1 MFNESNTVEAYLHD
15 LLSGLAK
22 SPSPQPFSQGE
33 RGFTGVQQPRAHYS
47 PLPPGERPGVRG
59 LGWHRVAG
67 ADIPRQPQDAFVEPW
82 VREALIRL
90 NPEIA
95 ARPDL
100 ADEVLYRLRAI
111 VLSVRS
117 DGLIR
122 ANEEMTA
129 WLRGER
135 SMPFGEN
142 NAHVPVRLIDFD
154 PSASSGLDQNQYV
167 VTQQFTFRAGPPSPP
182 APLPGGE
189 GSKYAERRADLVLLV
204 NGFPLVL
211 IEAKTPTRA
220 AVSWVDGALQ
230 VHDDYEKSVPE
241 LFVCNVFSVATEGKE
256 YHYGSLGLPVK
267 DWGPWR
273 PDSPLPPGEGL
284 GVRERSP
291 PGEGSGVR
299 ERHDPLPDDLKAFA
313 RQLRQ
318 GQTDAEQLIWRLLR
332 DRRLRGMK
340 FRRQHPVAPFVLDFY
355 CHEARLA
362 VELDGGQHVERT
374 ARDDERTAFLS
385 RQGIRVLRFW
395 NNDVLQNTEAVLEA
409 VWRALEKLPSSPA
422 LLPGGEGRKAL
433 TPNPSPGGL
442 RSLTPNPSPGGRG
455 ELSGL
460 QRAAESMLRPHV
472 VLDILASFTLFAT
485 DKKRRRIK
493 IICRYQQYEAAN
505 KIVERVLA
513 GAPRKGL
520 IWHFQGSGK
529 SLLMVFAAQKLRLH
543 PRLKN
548 PTVLIVVDRIDL
560 DTQITGTFTGA
571 DIPNL
576 EKADSREKLRQL
588 LAQDVRKIIITTIF
602 KFADVDTEADGVLN
616 PRGNIIAL
624 VDEAHRTQEG
634 DLGRKMRDALPN
646 AFLFGLTGTPI
657 NRFDRNTFYAFG
669 ADEDEKGYLSRY
681 GFEES
686 IRDGATLKLH
696 FEPRLLE
703 LHIDKAAIDAAF
715 KEMTGGLSDLDRDT
729 LGKTAARMSV
739 LVKTPERIRRVCE
752 DIVQHFR
759 NKVEPNGFKGQIV
772 TFDRESCLLYKAE
785 LDKLLPPEAS
795 AVVMT
800 VNSNELAYKP
810 FARGRDEEERLLDRF
825 RDPGDPL
832 QLLIVTAKLLT
843 GFDAPIL
850 QAMYLDKPLR
860 DHTLLQAICRVNR
873 TYSEQKTH
881 GLIVDY
887 LGIFDDV
894 ARALEF
900 DEKGITAVVS
910 NIQELKDRLPEAM
923 QKCLA
928 FFAGVDRGVEGYEGL
943 IAAQQCLPNNEVR
956 DHFAAAY
963 SLLGKLWEAISP
975 DPVLG
980 QYERDYKWLSQ
991 VYQSVRPSS
1000 GHGKLIWHA
1009 LGAKTIELIHQN
1021 VHVDA
1026 VRDDLDTLVLDA
1038 DLLEAVLSNPNKT
1051 KEIEIKVAR
1060 RLRRHLG
1067 NPKFKALSERLDA
1080 LRDRFESGVLNSVE
1094 FLKALLQLARE
1105 VLQAEKET
1113 PPEEDEDRGKAALT
1127 DLFNEV
1133 KTAETP
1139 ILVER
1144 VVADID
1150 EIVRQVRFD
1159 GWQATSAGE
1168 RLVKQA
1174 LRKTLFKYRLHADE
1188 ELFEKA
1194 YSYIR
1199 QYY

>member
-1 MFNESNTVEAYLHD
+1 MFTESNTVEAYLYD
-15 LLSGLAK
+15 LLSGPAK
-22 SPSPQPFSQGE
+22 LV
-33 RGFTGVQQPRAHYS
+33 TANV
-47 PLPPGERPGVRG
+47 VREPEATYG
-59 LGWHRVAG
+59 RSHKGIGWRRVAS
-67 ADIPRQPQDAFVEPW
+67 AEIPRQHQDVLVESW

-95 ARPDL
+95 AQPDR
-100 ADEVLYRLRAI
+100 ADEVLYKLRAI
-111 VLSVRS
+111 VLAVRS

-122 ANEEMTA
+122 ANEEFTA

-135 SMPFGEN
+135 SMPFGQN
-142 NAHVPVRLIDFD
+142 NEHVPVRLIDFD
-154 PSASSGLDQNQYV
+154 NLDQNQYV
-167 VTQQFTFRAGPPSPP
+167 VTQQFTFRAGS
-182 APLPGGE
+182 
-189 GSKYAERRADLVLLV
+189 AERRADLVLLV
-204 NGFPLVL
+204 NGLPLVL
-211 IEAKTPTRA
+211 IEAKTPTRS
-220 AVSWVDGALQ
+220 AVSWVDGAVQ
-230 VHDDYEKSVPE
+230 VHDDYEKHVPE

-256 YHYGSLGLPVK
+256 YRYGSLGLPIK
-267 DWGPWR
+267 DWGPWNLE
-273 PDSPLPPGEGL
+273 DDGDALKHPLKGL
-284 GVRERSP
+284 
-291 PGEGSGVR
+291 
-299 ERHDPLPDDLKAFA
+299 
-313 RQLRQ
+313 
-318 GQTDAEQLIWRLLR
+318 
-332 DRRLRGMK
+332 
-340 FRRQHPVAPFVLDFY
+340 
-355 CHEARLA
+355 
-362 VELDGGQHVERT
+362 
-374 ARDDERTAFLS
+374 
-385 RQGIRVLRFW
+385 
-395 NNDVLQNTEAVLEA
+395 
-409 VWRALEKLPSSPA
+409 KL
-422 LLPGGEGRKAL
+422 
-433 TPNPSPGGL
+433 
-442 RSLTPNPSPGGRG
+442 
-455 ELSGL
+455 
-460 QRAAESMLRPHV
+460 AAESMLRPHV
-472 VLDILASFTLFAT
+472 VLDILANFTLFAT
-485 DKKRRRIK
+485 NKKKQRIK

-513 GAPRKGL
+513 GYPKKGL

-548 PTVLIVVDRIDL
+548 PTVLIVVDRVDL

-576 EKADSREKLRQL
+576 EKADSRDKLRQL

-602 KFADVDTEADGVLN
+602 KFGEADGVLN
-616 PRGNIIAL
+616 DRGNIIAL

-669 ADEDEKGYLSRY
+669 AEEDDKGYLSRY

-715 KEMTGGLSDLDRDT
+715 KEMTGGLSDLDRDN
-729 LGKTAARMSV
+729 LGKTAAKMAV

-752 DIVQHFR
+752 DIVQHFQS
-759 NKVEPNGFKGQIV
+759 KVEPNGFKGQIV
-772 TFDRESCLLYKAE
+772 TFDRESCLLYKQE

-795 AVVMT
+795 DIVMT
-800 VNSNELAYKP
+800 VNASEPQYKAYS
-810 FARGRDEEERLLDRF
+810 RTRDEEERLLDRF
-825 RDPGDPL
+825 RDPNDPL
-832 QLLIVTAKLLT
+832 KLIIVTSKLLT

-894 ARALEF
+894 AKALEF
-900 DEKGITAVVS
+900 DDKSVTAVVS
-910 NIQELKDRLPEAM
+910 NIQELRGGLPDAM

-928 FFAGVDRGVEGYEGL
+928 FFAGVDRTIEGYDGL

-956 DHFAAAY
+956 DNFAVEY
-963 SLLGKLWEAISP
+963 SLLNKLWEAISP
-975 DPVLG
+975 DPILG
-980 QYERDYKWLSQ
+980 GYEKDYKWLSQ
-991 VYQSVRPSS
+991 VYQSVQPSS
-1000 GHGKLIWHA
+1000 GHGKLIWHS

-1038 DLLEAVLSNPNKT
+1038 DLLEAVLSNPDPKKA

-1060 RLRRHLG
+1060 RLRKHLG
-1067 NPKFKALSERLDA
+1067 NPVFKALSERLDA
-1080 LRDRFESGVLNSVE
+1080 LRDRFESGLLNSVE
-1094 FLKALLQLARE
+1094 FLKQLLQLAKE
-1105 VLQAEKET
+1105 VLQAEKES

-1127 DLFNEV
+1127 DLFNDV

-1139 ILVER
+1139 IIVER

-1150 EIVRQVRFD
+1150 EIVRLVRFP
-1159 GWQATSAGE
+1159 GWQHTMAGE
-1168 RLVKQA
+1168 REVKKA
-1174 LRKTLFKYRLHADE
+1174 LRKTLFKYKLHSDE

>member
-1 MFNESNTVEAYLHD
+1 MAFNESNTVEAYLYD
-15 LLSGLAK
+15 LLSGPAK
-22 SPSPQPFSQGE
+22 SVPANVAQEPQATYGRS
-33 RGFTGVQQPRAHYS
+33 HN
-47 PLPPGERPGVRG
+47 G
-59 LGWHRVAG
+59 LGWRRIAST
-67 ADIPRQPQDAFVEPW
+67 DIPRQPQEVLVESW

-90 NPEIA
+90 NPEITA
-95 ARPDL
+95 QPDR
-100 ADEVLYRLRAI
+100 ADEVLYKLRAI
-111 VLSVRS
+111 VLAVRS

-122 ANEEMTA
+122 ANEEMMA
-129 WLRGER
+129 WIKGER
-135 SMPFGEN
+135 SMPFGQN
-142 NAHVPVRLIDFD
+142 NEHVPVRLIDFD
-154 PSASSGLDQNQYV
+154 NLEQNQYV
-167 VTQQFTFRAGPPSPP
+167 VTQQFTFRAGS
-182 APLPGGE
+182 
-189 GSKYAERRADLVLLV
+189 AERRADLMLVV
-204 NGFPLVL
+204 NGLPLVL
-211 IEAKTPTRA
+211 IEAKTPTRS

-230 VHDDYEKSVPE
+230 VHDDYEKYVPE

-267 DWGPWR
+267 DWGPWNLED
-273 PDSPLPPGEGL
+273 DSDAHKHPLKGL
-284 GVRERSP
+284 
-291 PGEGSGVR
+291 
-299 ERHDPLPDDLKAFA
+299 
-313 RQLRQ
+313 
-318 GQTDAEQLIWRLLR
+318 
-332 DRRLRGMK
+332 
-340 FRRQHPVAPFVLDFY
+340 
-355 CHEARLA
+355 
-362 VELDGGQHVERT
+362 
-374 ARDDERTAFLS
+374 
-385 RQGIRVLRFW
+385 
-395 NNDVLQNTEAVLEA
+395 
-409 VWRALEKLPSSPA
+409 KL
-422 LLPGGEGRKAL
+422 
-433 TPNPSPGGL
+433 
-442 RSLTPNPSPGGRG
+442 
-455 ELSGL
+455 
-460 QRAAESMLRPHV
+460 AAESMLRPHV
-472 VLDILASFTLFAT
+472 VLDVLSNFTLFAT
-485 DKKRRRIK
+485 DKKKQRIK

-513 GAPRKGL
+513 GYPKKGL

-529 SLLMVFAAQKLRLH
+529 SLLMVFAAQKLRMH

-576 EKADSREKLRQL
+576 EKADTREKLQQL
-588 LAQDVRKIIITTIF
+588 LSQDVRKIIITTIF
-602 KFADVDTEADGVLN
+602 KFGEADGVLN
-616 PRGNIIAL
+616 DRQNIIAL

-669 ADEDEKGYLSRY
+669 AEEDDKGYMSRY

-715 KEMTGGLSDLDRDT
+715 KEMTGGLSDLDRDN
-729 LGKTAARMSV
+729 LGKTAAKMAV

-752 DIVQHFR
+752 DIVQHFQS
-759 NKVEPNGFKGQIV
+759 KVEPNGFKGQIV
-772 TFDRESCLLYKAE
+772 TFDRESCLLYKQE

-795 AVVMT
+795 DIVMT
-800 VNSNELAYKP
+800 VNANEPQYKP
-810 FARGRDEEERLLDRF
+810 YARSRDEEERLLDRF
-825 RDPGDPL
+825 RDPNDPL
-832 QLLIVTAKLLT
+832 KLIIVTSKLLT

-894 ARALEF
+894 AKALEF

-910 NIQELKDRLPEAM
+910 NIQELLDRLPETM
-923 QKCLA
+923 QKCLV
-928 FFAGVDRGVEGYEGL
+928 FFAGVDRTVEGYEGL

-956 DHFAAAY
+956 DNFAAAY
-963 SLLGKLWEAISP
+963 SLLNKLWEAISP

-980 QYERDYKWLSQ
+980 QYETDYKWLTQ
-991 VYQSVRPSS
+991 VYQSVQPSS

-1021 VHVDA
+1021 VHVDT
-1026 VRDDLDTLVLDA
+1026 VRDDLDTLILDA
-1038 DLLEAVLSNPNKT
+1038 DLLEAVLSNPDPKKA

-1060 RLRRHLG
+1060 RLAKHLG
-1067 NPKFKALSERLDA
+1067 NPKFKTLSERLDA
-1080 LRDRFESGVLNSVE
+1080 LRDRFESGALNSVE
-1094 FLKALLQLARE
+1094 FLKQLLQLAKE
-1105 VLQAEKET
+1105 VLQAEKEV

-1127 DLFNEV
+1127 ELFNEV

-1139 ILVER
+1139 IMVER

-1150 EIVRQVRFD
+1150 EIVRLVRFP
-1159 GWQATSAGE
+1159 GWQDTLAGE
-1168 RLVKQA
+1168 REIKKA
-1174 LRKTLFKYRLHADE
+1174 LRKSLFKYKLHSEE

>member
-15 LLSGLAK
+15 LLSGPANRVPVHVL
-22 SPSPQPFSQGE
+22 
-33 RGFTGVQQPRAHYS
+33 QQPEVPYGRTHN
-47 PLPPGERPGVRG
+47 G
-59 LGWHRVAG
+59 LGWHSVTA
-67 ADIPRQPQDAFVEPW
+67 ADIPRQAQEVLVENW

-95 ARPDL
+95 AQPDR
-100 ADEVLYRLRAI
+100 ADEVLYTLRASI
-111 VLSVRS
+111 LSVRS

-135 SMPFGEN
+135 SMPFGQN
-142 NAHVPVRLIDFD
+142 NEHVQVRLIDFD
-154 PSASSGLDQNQYV
+154 TVDQNQYV
-167 VTQQFTFRAGPPSPP
+167 VTRQFTYRAGS
-182 APLPGGE
+182 
-189 GSKYAERRADLVLLV
+189 AERRADLVLLV
-204 NGFPLVL
+204 NGLPLVL

-220 AVSWVDGALQ
+220 AVTWVDGAVQ
-230 VHDDYEKSVPE
+230 VHDDYEKFVPE

-267 DWGPWR
+267 DWGPWHLDDR
-273 PDSPLPPGEGL
+273 SANTHPL
-284 GVRERSP
+284 
-291 PGEGSGVR
+291 
-299 ERHDPLPDDLKAFA
+299 K
-313 RQLRQ
+313 
-318 GQTDAEQLIWRLLR
+318 T
-332 DRRLRGMK
+332 
-340 FRRQHPVAPFVLDFY
+340 
-355 CHEARLA
+355 
-362 VELDGGQHVERT
+362 
-374 ARDDERTAFLS
+374 
-385 RQGIRVLRFW
+385 
-395 NNDVLQNTEAVLEA
+395 
-409 VWRALEKLPSSPA
+409 
-422 LLPGGEGRKAL
+422 
-433 TPNPSPGGL
+433 
-442 RSLTPNPSPGGRG
+442 
-455 ELSGL
+455 L
-460 QRAAESMLRPHV
+460 QRSAESMLRPQV

-485 DKKRRRIK
+485 DRKKRRSK

-505 KIVERVLA
+505 KIVERVLS

-543 PRLKN
+543 PLLKN
-548 PTVLIVVDRIDL
+548 PTVIIVVDRIDL
-560 DTQITGTFTGA
+560 DTQVTGTFTGA

-576 EKADSREKLRQL
+576 EKAETRENLQQL

-602 KFADVDTEADGVLN
+602 KFGEADGVLN
-616 PRGNIIAL
+616 NRHNIIAL

-634 DLGRKMRDALPN
+634 DLGRKMRAALPN

-657 NRFDRNTFYAFG
+657 NRIDRNTFYAFG
-669 ADEDEKGYLSRY
+669 ADEDHKGYLSRY

-703 LHIDKAAIDAAF
+703 LHIDKIAIDAAF
-715 KEMTGGLSDLDRDT
+715 KEMTGGLSDLDRDN
-729 LGKTAARMSV
+729 LGKTAAKMAV

-752 DIVQHFR
+752 DIVQHFTT
-759 NKVEPNGFKGQIV
+759 KVEPNGFKGQIV
-772 TFDRESCLLYKAE
+772 TFDRESCLLYKTQ

-800 VNSNELAYKP
+800 VNANEPQYKA
-810 FARGRDEEERLLDRF
+810 FSRSRDEEERLLDRF
-825 RDPGDPL
+825 RDPNDPL
-832 QLLIVTAKLLT
+832 KLLIVTSKLLT

-850 QAMYLDKPLR
+850 QVMYLDKPLR

-873 TYSEQKTH
+873 TYSDLKTH

-894 ARALEF
+894 ASALDF
-900 DEKGITAVVS
+900 DDKSMAAVVS

-928 FFAGVDRGVEGYEGL
+928 FFAGVDRTVEGYEGL

-956 DHFAAAY
+956 DNFAAEY
-963 SLLGKLWEAISP
+963 SVLSTIWEALSP
-975 DPVLG
+975 DAVLVPF
-980 QYERDYKWLSQ
+980 ETDYKWLSQ
-991 VYQSVRPSS
+991 VYQSVQPSS
-1000 GHGKLIWHA
+1000 GHGKLIWHS

-1038 DLLEAVLSNPNKT
+1038 DLLEAVLSNPDPKKA
-1051 KEIEIKVAR
+1051 KEIEIKLNR
-1060 RLRRHLG
+1060 RLRKHAG
-1067 NPKFKALSERLDA
+1067 NPKFKQLSERLDA
-1080 LRDRFESGVLNSVE
+1080 LKDRFEAGQINSVE
-1094 FLKALLQLARE
+1094 FLKELLQIAKE
-1105 VLQAEKET
+1105 TLQAEKET

-1127 DLFNEV
+1127 ELFDAV

-1139 ILVER
+1139 IIVER

-1150 EIVRQVRFD
+1150 EIVRLVRFP
-1159 GWQATSAGE
+1159 GWQGTLSGE
-1168 RLVKQA
+1168 REIKKA
-1174 LRKTLFKYRLHADE
+1174 LRKALFKYKLHADE
-1188 ELFEKA
+1188 ELFDKA
-1194 YSYIR
+1194 FGYIR